1 MKKII
6 YILFIFVLAIS
17 ACTKPGIAPDQA
29 NSFVKFYGSKNY
41 SEGFDV
47 KQVSDGSI
55 YALGYANDADG
66 ANKLYLVKADKFG
79 NRLWTK
85 YYGNVTNSYGFS
97 FQVLNDG
104 GLILM
109 GNSTSNDT
117 SIYLVRTKP
126 NGISDTLWTKQIKY
140 KNLYT
145 NHLFGTWGNDI
156 QSTTDGGFV
165 IAGAYNVNGSKNA
178 LVITINSDGTYKSG
192 FPISQNFNS
201 SYVSEAKSIIDFNQ
215 TYFVVA
221 GYTND
226 NRFGMAP
233 VWTVTKPNTS
243 NSGFWN
249 PLNINGINFSD
260 NRVAIKMLQ
269 DNSII
274 YAGSY
279 TKGVYDTT
287 YLLLIKLKVGV
298 DGIDT
303 IYIKKSISQTSNCK
317 NFNLDL
323 SATGN
328 YAVIGTHYN
337 KDGSSNMYFLETDTA
352 GNLLAEKT
360 YVTTVNER
368 GNSICT
374 SINGGYITT
383 GTIEY
388 TANISSMFTLI
399 KLKEDGGF

>member
-1 MKKII
+1 M
-6 YILFIFVLAIS
+6 
-17 ACTKPGIAPDQA
+17 
-29 NSFVKFYGSKNY
+29 
-41 SEGFDV
+41 
-47 KQVSDGSI
+47 
-55 YALGYANDADG
+55 GYANDADG
-66 ANKLYLVKADKFG
+66 TNKLYLVKADKFG

-85 YYGNVTNSYGFS
+85 YYGNVTSHGFS

-104 GLILM
+104 GLNLM

-126 NGISDTLWTKQIKY
+126 NGISDTLWTKHIKY

-145 NHLFGTWGNDI
+145 DHLFGTWGNDI
-156 QSTTDGGFV
+156 QLTTDGGFV
-165 IAGAYNVNGSKNA
+165 IAGAYNVEGSKNA
-178 LVITINSDGTYKSG
+178 LVITINSDGSYISG

-274 YAGSY
+274 FVGSY
-279 TKGVYDTT
+279 TKGLIDTT
-287 YLLLIKLKVGV
+287 YLLLIKLKVGI

-303 IYIKKSISQTSNCK
+303 TYIKKSLSQTSNCR
-317 NFNLDL
+317 NFNLDFN
-323 SATGN
+323 ATGN
-328 YAVIGTHYN
+328 YAVIGTHYR
-337 KDGSSNMYFLETDTA
+337 KRRII
-352 GNLLAEKT
+352 K
-360 YVTTVNER
+360 YVFFKNRILPE
-368 GNSICT
+368 ICWQKKPMVQLGT
-374 SINGGYITT
+374 KEAIQSVLSINGGFITT

-388 TANISSMFTLI
+388 TANISSMFNFNKI
-399 KLKEDGGF
+399 KRKNGGF